1 MIVGLLTPVIVGAIL
16 IGIGIS
22 NRKGNIDS
30 LHSYH
35 RKRVKEEDKL
45 PFGKQVGLGM
55 ILIGISIIINGI
67 ISMISFYLEMEWITW
82 VGMAIMFAGLIT
94 GSAIAFSAMK
104 KYNQGIF

>member
-1 MIVGLLTPVIVGAIL
+1 MIIGFLSPIIVGAIV
-16 IGIGIS
+16 IAIGIS